1 MQYRTTKRESF
12 FLTIYTVYMI
22 VLLLSQTAFEEMGAA
37 SAIFKYVRYLCYFLA
52 ALIILQ
58 DSYREKQIWGVAI
71 LGVLTVGTVVCSG
84 NSTFILYLIMILAA
98 KEVNVRTI
106 VKLTCIIQGAMLL
119 SIVAMSQIGIIPDYI
134 FDASTRQRHGL
145 GFLWTTTGAILYFY
159 FMVLYIYLREE
170 RAHLIE
176 YVILEAVN
184 FGLYK
189 LTDARMSFYLSTLLL
204 IYVYVMRFYWQNRK
218 DRIRKNRLLIGAPA
232 FFCILAVA
240 CQIFYIPT
248 DARWQKINSVLS
260 GRLELGCFG
269 WRDYGFSLLGTK
281 IEWIGFSHNATAG
294 TYNYVDCSYMQIL
307 LENGLIPLIIIIA
320 VYTYIMYMAV
330 KEKDFYLQTA
340 VLLITA
346 FPITEPRLLN
356 LAYNPLPFFG
366 ITYISLRGRSA
377 LFHREGHRLNRRVR
391 FRTTHVRLKAR
402 K

>member
-1 MQYRTTKRESF
+1 
-12 FLTIYTVYMI
+12 MI

-37 SAIFKYVRYLCYFLA
+37 SSIFKYVRYLCYFLA
-52 ALIILQ
+52 ALLILQ

-119 SIVAMSQIGIIPDYI
+119 SIVVMSQIGIIPDYI

-204 IYVYVMRFYWQNRK
+204 VYVYVMRFYWQNRK
-218 DRIRKNRLLIGAPA
+218 NRIRKNRLLIGAPA

-260 GRLELGCFG
+260 GRLELGL
-269 WRDYGFSLLGTK
+269 SL
-281 IEWIGFSHNATAG
+281 IHI
-294 TYNYVDCSYMQIL
+294 
-307 LENGLIPLIIIIA
+307 
-320 VYTYIMYMAV
+320 
-330 KEKDFYLQTA
+330 
-340 VLLITA
+340 
-346 FPITEPRLLN
+346 
-356 LAYNPLPFFG
+356 
-366 ITYISLRGRSA
+366 
-377 LFHREGHRLNRRVR
+377 
-391 FRTTHVRLKAR
+391 
-402 K
+402 

>member
-1 MQYRTTKRESF
+1 
-12 FLTIYTVYMI
+12 MI

-37 SAIFKYVRYLCYFLA
+37 SSIFKYVRYLCYFLA
-52 ALIILQ
+52 ALLILQ

-119 SIVAMSQIGIIPDYI
+119 SIVVMSQIGIIPDYI

-204 IYVYVMRFYWQNRK
+204 VYVYLYPCRGMSDFLYT
-218 DRIRKNRLLIGAPA
+218 DRCSLAEDQQCALRTTGTGMLWMERLWLFSARNKNR
-232 FFCILAVA
+232 
-240 CQIFYIPT
+240 
-248 DARWQKINSVLS
+248 
-260 GRLELGCFG
+260 
-269 WRDYGFSLLGTK
+269 
-281 IEWIGFSHNATAG
+281 
-294 TYNYVDCSYMQIL
+294 VDWFQPQC
-307 LENGLIPLIIIIA
+307 N
-320 VYTYIMYMAV
+320 
-330 KEKDFYLQTA
+330 
-340 VLLITA
+340 
-346 FPITEPRLLN
+346 
-356 LAYNPLPFFG
+356 
-366 ITYISLRGRSA
+366 GRS
-377 LFHREGHRLNRRVR
+377 L
-391 FRTTHVRLKAR
+391 
-402 K
+402 

>member
-1 MQYRTTKRESF
+1 
-12 FLTIYTVYMI
+12 MI

-37 SAIFKYVRYLCYFLA
+37 SSIFKYVRYLCYFLA
-52 ALIILQ
+52 ALLILQ

-119 SIVAMSQIGIIPDYI
+119 SIVVMSQIGIIPDYI

-189 LTDARMSFYLSTLLL
+189 LTEFLSVHIAAGLRLCHAFLLAEPQGSDPQEPASDRCTGIFLYPCRGMSDFLYTDRCTLAEDQQCALRTTGTGMLWMERLWLFSAR
-204 IYVYVMRFYWQNRK
+204 N
-218 DRIRKNRLLIGAPA
+218 KNR
-232 FFCILAVA
+232 
-240 CQIFYIPT
+240 
-248 DARWQKINSVLS
+248 
-260 GRLELGCFG
+260 
-269 WRDYGFSLLGTK
+269 
-281 IEWIGFSHNATAG
+281 
-294 TYNYVDCSYMQIL
+294 VDWFQPQC
-307 LENGLIPLIIIIA
+307 N
-320 VYTYIMYMAV
+320 
-330 KEKDFYLQTA
+330 
-340 VLLITA
+340 
-346 FPITEPRLLN
+346 
-356 LAYNPLPFFG
+356 
-366 ITYISLRGRSA
+366 GRS
-377 LFHREGHRLNRRVR
+377 L
-391 FRTTHVRLKAR
+391 
-402 K
+402 